1 MAYRFLLSLFRL
13 SRGPTLLGVKN
24 LPEIRDFNMRNTCM
38 ITAIILCLL
47 LPSSA
52 SAGSSGPSN
61 ISNLIIQPSGQM
73 FFDLSASHTGR
84 PSCATS
90 DRWVINTSNLGGQAA
105 AAAVLTAFSMKKAI
119 GVQGNATCDVWGDTE
134 SVSYV
139 IIPN

>member
-1 MAYRFLLSLFRL
+1 
-13 SRGPTLLGVKN
+13 
-24 LPEIRDFNMRNTCM
+24 MRNSFG
-38 ITAIILCLL
+38 IIKFLSCVFLS
-47 LPSSA
+47 SSA

-61 ISNLIIQPSGQM
+61 ISNLIVQPSGQM

-90 DRWVINTSNLGGQAA
+90 DRWVINTSNSGGQAA

-119 GVQGNATCDVWGDTE
+119 GVQGNTTCDVWGDTE